1 MDKER
6 KQDVRED
13 FRKETEELL
22 ASQEENL
29 SDFAL
34 FLSVMRHKKAYQ
46 NVLSIIMGE
55 QDLQLVQVHV
65 EEVVLNKSGKRAIR
79 LDARGQ
85 DEKGRNFATE
95 MQNDTSKDDMR
106 RRARFYQS
114 LLDTPVL
121 KSGRKTKYKELPPT
135 VIIFITQD
143 DIFKRDLA
151 KYTFRERCEE
161 LGDLYLE
168 DGTTKI
174 FLNMKSQNGSPE
186 LVSLLQY
193 MKRTTLDNPEIR
205 VKDERIVELDKIVQE
220 VKESEE
226 WEAVRMSILSIGME
240 KGMEKGMDRGIEV
253 AKKVFRL
260 SAQGM
265 APEEI
270 ARRLDIPVEK
280 VKQIMD
286 HEKLGGIS
294 ISSVMGCGTQRG
306 VEETGVQSAVPANL
320 LPKIRVQ
327 IVLEDEKVE
336 DIIARIRDEVATG
349 HVGDGKI
356 FVRDVEDAV
365 RIRTG
370 EHGNRA
376 L

>member
-1 MDKER
+1 MNIHFAPLSARTDSLLNPRYSKQGGCHPSCENRKDGKMDKESR
-6 KQDVRED
+6 QDVRED
-13 FRKETEELL
+13 FRKEAEELL
-22 ASQEENL
+22 DSQEENL

-34 FLSVMRHKKAYQ
+34 FLSVMRYKKAYQ

-55 QDLQLVQVHV
+55 QDFQLVQVHV
-65 EEVVLNKSGKRAIR
+65 EEVVLNRSGKRAIR
-79 LDARGQ
+79 LDACGQ

-121 KSGRKTKYKELPPT
+121 KSGRKTRYKELPPT

-143 DIFKRDLA
+143 DIFQRDLA
-151 KYTFRERCEE
+151 RYTFQERCEE
-161 LGDLYLE
+161 LDDLYLE

-174 FLNMKSQNGSPE
+174 FLNMKSRNGSPE

-193 MKRTTLDNPEIR
+193 MKRTTLDNPEIL
-205 VKDERIVELDKIVQE
+205 VKDERIVELDKIVRE

-240 KGMEKGMDRGIEV
+240 KGMEKGMERGIEV
-253 AKKVFRL
+253 AKKALRL

-270 ARRLDIPVEK
+270 ARRLDIPLEK
-280 VKQIMD
+280 VKQII
-286 HEKLGGIS
+286 E
-294 ISSVMGCGTQRG
+294 
-306 VEETGVQSAVPANL
+306 
-320 LPKIRVQ
+320 
-327 IVLEDEKVE
+327 
-336 DIIARIRDEVATG
+336 
-349 HVGDGKI
+349 
-356 FVRDVEDAV
+356 
-365 RIRTG
+365 
-370 EHGNRA
+370 
-376 L
+376 

>member
-1 MDKER
+1 MSYHIPCGAANGR
-6 KQDVRED
+6 CVGALPPAQAHGCWRTRE
-13 FRKETEELL
+13 LP
-22 ASQEENL
+22 
-29 SDFAL
+29 
-34 FLSVMRHKKAYQ
+34 
-46 NVLSIIMGE
+46 
-55 QDLQLVQVHV
+55 
-65 EEVVLNKSGKRAIR
+65 
-79 LDARGQ
+79 
-85 DEKGRNFATE
+85 
-95 MQNDTSKDDMR
+95 
-106 RRARFYQS
+106 RFYQS

-240 KGMEKGMDRGIEV
+240 KGMEKGIEKGMEKGMDRGIEV

-260 SAQGM
+260 SAQGI

-280 VKQIMD
+280 VKQII
-286 HEKLGGIS
+286 E
-294 ISSVMGCGTQRG
+294 
-306 VEETGVQSAVPANL
+306 
-320 LPKIRVQ
+320 
-327 IVLEDEKVE
+327 
-336 DIIARIRDEVATG
+336 
-349 HVGDGKI
+349 
-356 FVRDVEDAV
+356 
-365 RIRTG
+365 
-370 EHGNRA
+370 
-376 L
+376 